1 MSYNR
6 LSQLQQGDFDG
17 AFDLQTIYLN
27 NNMIENINLN
37 TFLNLPLIVEFK
49 FENNPVTALYNFQLA
64 NGVLTSTFI
73 G

>member
-17 AFDLQTIYLN
+17 ALNLQSIYLN
-27 NNMIENINLN
+27 NNAIEHISLN
-37 TFLNLPLIVEFK
+37 TFVNLPQIVEYS
-49 FENNPVTALYNFQLA
+49 FENNPIANLFNISLV
-64 NGVLTSTFI
+64 NGVLTSISF

>member
-1 MSYNR
+1 MSFNR
-6 LSQLQQGDFDG
+6 LSQLYQGDFDG
-17 AFDLQTIYLN
+17 ASNLQTIHLN

-37 TFLNLPLIVEFK
+37 TFLNLPQIVEYN
-49 FENNPVTALYNFQLA
+49 FENNPVTDIYKFTLV

>member
-17 AFDLQTIYLN
+17 ASDLETIYLN

-37 TFLNLPLIVEFK
+37 TFLNLPLIIEFK

>member
-1 MSYNR
+1 MGYNR

-17 AFDLQTIYLN
+17 ALNLQSIYLDN
-27 NNMIENINLN
+27 NLIENINLN
-37 TFLNLPLIVEFK
+37 TFLNLPLIVDFN
-49 FENNPVTALYNFQLA
+49 FENNPVTSFYNFQLT

>member
-37 TFLNLPLIVEFK
+37 TFLNLPLIIEFK
-49 FENNPVTALYNFQLA
+49 FENNPVTALSNFQLA

>member
-17 AFDLQTIYLN
+17 AFNLKSIYLN
-27 NNMIENINLN
+27 NNNIQQINLN
-37 TFLNLPLIVEFK
+37 TFLNLPHIAEFN
-49 FENNPVTALYNFQLA
+49 FENNPVTGLYNFTLN
-64 NGVLTSTFI
+64 NGILTSTFL